1 MWPIN
6 NTQTFVNYFESHGI
20 EQASCN
26 GINANFS
33 SDVTEGCPGVA
44 VDFTDESTGN
54 ITSWSWTF
62 EGGNPGTSTE
72 QNPTI
77 VYDTTGLWD
86 VTLVISN
93 DDGSDTLTIEDYIH
107 IFETPDVTLDTFEV
121 ACIYWEPYALTGG
134 LPEGGE
140 YSGDGV
146 NNGIFDPEEAGIG
159 DHVITYTY
167 TSEDG
172 CENSAEQTLTV
183 DACTGVDEIS
193 QSTVNIYPNPAGDYV
208 MISSKQEITSLEIY
222 SYTGQ
227 MMEQISVNENSYRVN
242 TSSYSAGVYFITIRT
257 ADNKTINDRLII
269 R

>member
-1 MWPIN
+1 MWPIS

-26 GINANFS
+26 GVNANFS
-33 SDVTEGCPGVA
+33 SDYTEGCQGMTVS
-44 VDFTDESTGN
+44 FTDESTGGVM
-54 ITSWSWTF
+54 SWAWTF
-62 EGGNPGTSTE
+62 EGGEPETSSE
-72 QNPTI
+72 QNPTV
-77 VYDTTGLWD
+77 VYNIPGSWD
-86 VTLVISN
+86 VTLVVNGAEGDS
-93 DDGSDTLTIEDYIH
+93 LTIEDYIDVFT
-107 IFETPDVTLDTFEV
+107 IPDVTLDTFGV
-121 ACIYWEPYALTGG
+121 ACVYWEPYALTGG

-167 TSEDG
+167 ISEDG

-183 DACTGVDEIS
+183 DACTGIDEIN
-193 QSTVNIYPNPAGDYV
+193 QSTVNIYPNPAGDFV

-257 ADNKTINDRLII
+257 TDNKTINDRLII